1 MFPGTLTQLPQVP
14 LLAPDNLPW
23 VREADAEEGGP
34 QLSVAALGNQGTVYT
49 AVLTPGIVTILRG
62 AEAAGTV
69 VVPADTWEFAFA
81 FDQAMR
87 PLVASSTRGK
97 HLSMYW
103 YDPTAA
109 AFVTTALGSGRCPR
123 LTLDD
128 KRPLATGGNDVILGY
143 IRQHRLHYRIQ
154 RERFLTEH
162 MVAEGI
168 PSHAKL
174 RRLGMGTDLRLHFD
188 VS

>member
-1 MFPGTLTQLPQVP
+1 MFPGTLTPLPRVP
-14 LLAPDNLPW
+14 LLAPDNITLA
-23 VREADAEEGGP
+23 RETDAEEGGP

-49 AVLTPGIVTILRG
+49 AVLTPGLVTILRG
-62 AEAAGTV
+62 TEAVSTV
-69 VVPADTWEFAFA
+69 MVPSDTWEFSFA

-87 PLVASSTRGK
+87 PLVAASTRGK
-97 HLSMYW
+97 HLSLYW

-123 LTLDD
+123 LSLDD
-128 KRPLATGGNDVILGY
+128 KRPLATGANDVILGY
-143 IRQHRLHYRIQ
+143 IHQHRLHYRIQ

-162 MVAEGI
+162 MVVEGI

-174 RRLGMGTDLRLHFD
+174 RGLGMGTDLRLHFD